1 VLTLD
6 SIGNIVYND
15 SAPGERQFRD
25 LDEQIRKHALG
36 RNSRRRARE
45 QFEAC
50 RQAR

>member
-25 LDEQIRKHALG
+25 LDDRSANTPSGKEFPSSVRG
-36 RNSRRRARE
+36 TV
-45 QFEAC
+45 
-50 RQAR
+50 